1 MRLNRRDKY
10 RDYSTEHM
18 EYIIGQWV
26 RGDLNRKIWHLW
38 LIDELTY
45 DKVAQKLD
53 ISDKTVG
60 RCIRDYDKRVFLHL

>member
-1 MRLNRRDKY
+1 MERVIYQWVKGELNR
-10 RDYSTEHM
+10 
-18 EYIIGQWV
+18 Q
-26 RGDLNRKIWHLW
+26 IWRLW

-45 DKVAQKLD
+45 EKIAEKLD